1 MFLFCNEDKKKKER
15 LNSVLKTTH
24 NLIKKNDIKDV
35 RKNPVYSLIRAMS
48 NYHLYDIVR
57 ELYEDEEVTDVQS
70 IYKDIGEH
78 LINSDKLNN
87 SKSFELGESNINID
101 LSKDAILVC
110 AWNKERFVNALLNI
124 GQNVGNLFEY
134 DKINHM
140 ATYIYPIGLTIVYN
154 GNHSTLS
161 GILKGEG
168 TIQANQTYDLVPTYS
183 FFLADNADA
192 VIDAGTDKVIFF
204 HHATGKDAGFDLF
217 AFSIADSKTY
227 SWMFM
232 LIAHRKAPFI
242 VGVAAGTVK
251 HPQATFDYSFLVVKV
266 DYICHGFHR
275 SNRE

>member
-70 IYKDIGEH
+70 IYKDIGEY

-168 TIQANQTYDLVPTYS
+168 TIQKNISSNTMPVKKNPFPKNLYFSNS
-183 FFLADNADA
+183 FF
-192 VIDAGTDKVIFF
+192 DK
-204 HHATGKDAGFDLF
+204 
-217 AFSIADSKTY
+217 
-227 SWMFM
+227 
-232 LIAHRKAPFI
+232 
-242 VGVAAGTVK
+242 
-251 HPQATFDYSFLVVKV
+251 
-266 DYICHGFHR
+266 
-275 SNRE
+275 

>member
-1 MFLFCNEDKKKKER
+1 M
-15 LNSVLKTTH
+15 
-24 NLIKKNDIKDV
+24 

-70 IYKDIGEH
+70 IYKDIGEY
-78 LINSDKLNN
+78 LINSEKLNN

-134 DKINHM
+134 DKINHI

-168 TIQANQTYDLVPTYS
+168 TIQANQTYDLVPTYDYMY
-183 FFLADNADA
+183 FDGIYFRNKMNDEKLYKVARFEIGALYEIGRILAENG
-192 VIDAGTDKVIFF
+192 I
-204 HHATGKDAGFDLF
+204 
-217 AFSIADSKTY
+217 
-227 SWMFM
+227 
-232 LIAHRKAPFI
+232 R
-242 VGVAAGTVK
+242 
-251 HPQATFDYSFLVVKV
+251 
-266 DYICHGFHR
+266 
-275 SNRE
+275 

>member
-48 NYHLYDIVR
+48 NYHLYDI
-57 ELYEDEEVTDVQS
+57 
-70 IYKDIGEH
+70 GEY

-168 TIQANQTYDLVPTYS
+168 TIQANQTYDLVPTYDYMY
-183 FFLADNADA
+183 FDGIYFRNKMNDEKLYKVARFEIGALYEIGRILAENG
-192 VIDAGTDKVIFF
+192 I
-204 HHATGKDAGFDLF
+204 
-217 AFSIADSKTY
+217 
-227 SWMFM
+227 
-232 LIAHRKAPFI
+232 R
-242 VGVAAGTVK
+242 
-251 HPQATFDYSFLVVKV
+251 
-266 DYICHGFHR
+266 
-275 SNRE
+275 

>member
-1 MFLFCNEDKKKKER
+1 MMFLFCNEDKKKKER

-110 AWNKERFVNALLNI
+110 AWNKERFVNA
-124 GQNVGNLFEY
+124 
-134 DKINHM
+134 INHM

-168 TIQANQTYDLVPTYS
+168 TIQANQTYDLVPTYDYMY
-183 FFLADNADA
+183 FDGIYFRNKMNDEKLYKVARFEIGALYEIGRILAENG
-192 VIDAGTDKVIFF
+192 I
-204 HHATGKDAGFDLF
+204 
-217 AFSIADSKTY
+217 
-227 SWMFM
+227 
-232 LIAHRKAPFI
+232 R
-242 VGVAAGTVK
+242 
-251 HPQATFDYSFLVVKV
+251 
-266 DYICHGFHR
+266 
-275 SNRE
+275 

>member
-70 IYKDIGEH
+70 IYKDIGEY
-78 LINSDKLNN
+78 LINSNKLNN
-87 SKSFELGESNINID
+87 CKSFELGESNINID

-124 GQNVGNLFEY
+124 GQNVGNSFEY
-134 DKINHM
+134 DKTNHM
-140 ATYIYPIGLTIVYN
+140 ATYIFPIGLTIVYN
-154 GNHSTLS
+154 GNHSSLS

-168 TIQANQTYDLVPTYS
+168 TIQANQTYDLVPTYDYMY
-183 FFLADNADA
+183 FDGIYFRNKINDEKLYKVERFEIGALYEIGRLLAENG
-192 VIDAGTDKVIFF
+192 I
-204 HHATGKDAGFDLF
+204 
-217 AFSIADSKTY
+217 
-227 SWMFM
+227 
-232 LIAHRKAPFI
+232 R
-242 VGVAAGTVK
+242 
-251 HPQATFDYSFLVVKV
+251 
-266 DYICHGFHR
+266 
-275 SNRE
+275 